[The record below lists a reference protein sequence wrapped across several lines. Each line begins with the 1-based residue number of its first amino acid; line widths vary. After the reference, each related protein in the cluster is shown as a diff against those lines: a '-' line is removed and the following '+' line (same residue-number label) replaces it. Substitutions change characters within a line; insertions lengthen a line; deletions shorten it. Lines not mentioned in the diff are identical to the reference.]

1 MSGPNSDQ
9 VHRSTLGVYMNLM
22 DQFNP
27 GLQKLVSLGHS
38 YVQAFQAL
46 AATSEAYFSA
56 LAKMGEQALHSMS
69 SYPLG
74 DVLIQISDSQRR
86 LTAELEGVFRWFHTE
101 VLQEMDQNVKLDKEY
116 ISGSRRC
123 YEMEVRSQA
132 MALQKQL
139 RRGVY
144 RDAEDSGDYLQFL
157 RQSQREAL
165 AEEERRYRFLAEKHC
180 GLTQSILYLMNKVE
194 DSVTGISAPPQTA
207 GSLQQKAER
216 WRDRVNE
223 TRTDRIHTPSHLD
236 QEAEMRAKKEE
247 VEHYWTGREEQS
259 LGKVPSRGPS
269 PQPSRSSGGSLRVGR
284 QMRALVPHTHS
295 SDPTLLP
302 FSRGETVTVL
312 VEKPRNG
319 WLYGRAQGSSHQGW
333 FPAAYVEPIEDT
345 PKSTGSNI
353 STLRSSRSMG
363 SLLEPSPGSGRNVAP
378 PPPPPL
384 PDTPTAG
391 RRAESTTNNKAS
403 VFQGQPPDLFPR
415 GTNPFA
421 TVKLKPTATNDRSAP
436 RF

>member
-1 MSGPNSDQ
+1 
-9 VHRSTLGVYMNLM
+9 TLL
-22 DQFNP
+22 
-27 GLQKLVSLGHS
+27 LQ
-38 YVQAFQAL
+38 
-46 AATSEAYFSA
+46 
-56 LAKMGEQALHSMS
+56 
-69 SYPLG
+69 
-74 DVLIQISDSQRR
+74 
-86 LTAELEGVFRWFHTE
+86 FRWFHTE

-116 ISGSRRC
+116 ISVNIDS
-123 YEMEVRSQA
+123 SQRYSYYA
-132 MALQKQL
+132 GCRVSDRARLCLQ
-139 RRGVY
+139 
-144 RDAEDSGDYLQFL
+144 DSGDYLQFL

-180 GLTQSILYLMNKVE
+180 GLTQSILYLMNKVCASPQQSTRLRHNLPVQYYSGRRDSSLRSFDPVLPLE
-194 DSVTGISAPPQTA
+194 D
-207 GSLQQKAER
+207 GSPKAL
-216 WRDRVNE
+216 N
-223 TRTDRIHTPSHLD
+223 
-236 QEAEMRAKKEE
+236 
-247 VEHYWTGREEQS
+247 
-259 LGKVPSRGPS
+259 GPS

-345 PKSTGSNI
+345 PKSTGSN
-353 STLRSSRSMG
+353 TCCG
-363 SLLEPSPGSGRNVAP
+363 SVVSDVS
-378 PPPPPL
+378 
-384 PDTPTAG
+384 
-391 RRAESTTNNKAS
+391 AS

>member
-1 MSGPNSDQ
+1 MS
-9 VHRSTLGVYMNLM
+9 R
-22 DQFNP
+22 
-27 GLQKLVSLGHS
+27 
-38 YVQAFQAL
+38 
-46 AATSEAYFSA
+46 
-56 LAKMGEQALHSMS
+56 
-69 SYPLG
+69 

-180 GLTQSILYLMNKVE
+180 GLTQSILYLMNKVCA
-194 DSVTGISAPPQTA
+194 SPQQSTRLRHNLRLVSILFALRCCCLTA

-391 RRAESTTNNKAS
+391 RRAESTTNNK
-403 VFQGQPPDLFPR
+403 
-415 GTNPFA
+415 
-421 TVKLKPTATNDRSAP
+421 
-436 RF
+436 